1 MDFKEA
7 LNNRYSSI
15 LPACAIFNGTDD
27 SLNFGKPAVI
37 SGINTSDFYLAVR
50 FRLPANPSTQCLVA
64 GCDING
70 ATTTTRFGI
79 GIGTNGKPFWHLTFG
94 AGLDLSYNYVDSVAD
109 GNEHEAVINVD
120 RSGFVQ
126 YFMDGVMYYELDIS
140 AQVAFNFAPTEPFRV
155 GSFSTVGDAATL
167 FFPGTVQFVSFG
179 RRILTALEVSRLD
192 TIRNTS
198 NSFTIYPNGHST
210 YEYDLSGNAINGTWE
225 GTGSK
230 KSFFKNGYPYSG
242 IYGYSLYK
250 KSGSAD
256 IQIPYSFAGT
266 PISSPSVPAGYSH
279 DSDIP
284 GDSTY
289 LNSASCLID
298 FDPLNKTHASVDL
311 FKRDNTTIQNA
322 TSRASSYYDSA
333 NPYRWH
339 VSELLD
345 FGTFNFYF
353 NAAYRNRLFTK
364 VSGVLLQEILNCS
377 SAQSGADLIKAK
389 TYCGMSTA
397 PYPNGDCSSLV
408 ATVVSDVRI
417 DATCTIGSTNE
428 DAVSWEYSSN
438 GGTTWSVH
446 GTSAAGVGSYSYTSL
461 SANTNYSFRC
471 RAKLGSLYS
480 AYSNTDTEATYT
492 AEAQLVFNACGTT
505 PSATDKGLINTFVA
519 GLKTDSLWDK
529 LEWMCVYAMPTANA
543 SLINWVSPGIRNPSL
558 TGSPAFDAYQG
569 YTGGA
574 GKRIDTGYIPATH
587 TSKLTQNS
595 ATAGWYN
602 RTNVAVAGWDFGV
615 IGANN
620 NRFDCDCRNTD
631 DKDYWYTNDTG
642 GGIISSITDSRG
654 FWVQSRTGAST
665 VNTYRN
671 GGSTLQASSRAST
684 GLPNTYSVWNLDINN
699 KGASAGASTRQL
711 SLFFLASG
719 FTQSDSTNFCNRFET
734 LMDAWGTGV
743 I

>member
-322 TSRASSYYDSA
+322 TSRASAYYDSA

-345 FGTFNFYF
+345 FGVFNFYF
-353 NAAYRNRLFTK
+353 NTTYRNRLFTK

-377 SAQSGADLIKAK
+377 SAQADADLIKAK
-389 TYCGMSTA
+389 TYCGISTA

-428 DAVSWEYSSN
+428 DAISWEYSSN
-438 GGTTWSVH
+438 GGTTWGVH

-480 AYSNTDTEATYT
+480 AYSNTDTEPTYT
-492 AEAQLVFNACGTT
+492 SEAQTVFNTIT
-505 PSATDKGLINTFVA
+505 DLNSTDKGLLNTFIKGRVA
-519 GLKTDSLWDK
+519 SGVWAKLVEFVLDALPSATGQYVNLK
-529 LEWMCVYAMPTANA
+529 
-543 SLINWVSPGIRNPSL
+543 SPGTKDNTP
-558 TGSPAFDAYQG
+558 TSPAPTHVDYQG
-569 YTGGA
+569 NTGGTN
-574 GKRIDTGYIPATH
+574 KYIDSNLIPATDAG
-587 TSKLTQNS
+587 LYTQDS
-595 ATAGWYN
+595 ASIFFYN
-602 RTNVAVAGWDFGV
+602 RVNSNAGFDAGV

-620 NRFDCDCRNTD
+620 IRADINCRHTD
-631 DKDYWYTNDTG
+631 DKCYWYMNDTG
-642 GGIISSITDSRG
+642 GGIITGVTDSRG
-654 FWVQSRTGAST
+654 MWVLTRTAANV

-671 GGSTLQASSRAST
+671 KVSLQTSARAST
-684 GLPNTYSVWNLDINN
+684 GLPTTYKIWFEDINN
-699 KGASAGASTRQL
+699 KGVKTSPSARQQACHGIGGG
-711 SLFFLASG
+711 LAQADVDDLTDG
-719 FTQSDSTNFCNRFET
+719 FEV
-734 LMDAWGTGV
+734 LMDAWGTG
-743 I
+743 IIS